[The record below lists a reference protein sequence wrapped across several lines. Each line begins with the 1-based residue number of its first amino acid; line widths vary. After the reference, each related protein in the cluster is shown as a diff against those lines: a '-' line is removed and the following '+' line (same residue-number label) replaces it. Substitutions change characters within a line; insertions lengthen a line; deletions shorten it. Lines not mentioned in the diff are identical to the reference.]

1 VSTLPLESSVTTT
14 AAPPVGATRRS
25 VRERFAQLSPFETL
39 GWGVGLVLVVLATY
53 PLLRVLMRLF
63 WVDGA
68 LTLDPIRNTLAEPD
82 LVELMFNTM
91 VVVLASGVLA
101 LFGGAI
107 LAWLNERTDARMG
120 PLTDSLPLVP
130 FLLPPVAGAIGWVLL
145 TSPGAGYIN
154 VGIRNLAGMVG
165 IDIATGPLDIY
176 SWYGLIFIFVVYQVP
191 FVFLLVSAGLR
202 SMDTGLEEQSRVCG
216 SGVLRTI
223 RKVTLPALMPSL
235 GGAVLLMAWQG
246 FALFSLPA
254 IIGGP
259 AGIELL
265 SVRIVRVLTF
275 TFPPQTDIAVGLS
288 AIVVLFVGVT
298 WYLQTRLLRS
308 GKYATIGGKGQDLSR
323 FELGKW
329 RWPVRALMLSY
340 VVIAAV
346 LPIAALVIVAL
357 NGFWSP
363 SIRWGQLSFDT
374 IQRTVFDNPLT
385 FRALGNS
392 LRLGVTG
399 ATIGMVAAAL
409 VAVVVVRSQRKAGRW
424 VDAGIKMPAS
434 ISNIVLAVGFL
445 LAFAGNPFNLRG
457 TFLIL
462 LLGYIALYLPQGSVA
477 ADTAAGQ
484 VGSELSEASQVSGAR
499 KGRTFWKVQLPLM
512 IPGLVAGWALL
523 FARMTG
529 DLTASAILSGT
540 RNPVVGFRIL
550 DVYQNGSYAE
560 VASLSTVL
568 VVVTGVVIAVTM
580 GWARRRSKWGT
591 SVGVGGL

>member
-1 VSTLPLESSVTTT
+1 MTTT
-14 AAPPVGATRRS
+14 AAPTVGATQRS
-25 VRERFAQLSPFETL
+25 LRSRLSSLSPFEVA
-39 GWGVGLVLVVLATY
+39 GWTVGLLLVVLATY
-53 PLLRVLMRLF
+53 PLLRVVARLF
-63 WVDGA
+63 WVDGEA
-68 LTLDPIRNTLAEPD
+68 TLAPIRNTLDQPD
-82 LVELMFNTM
+82 LASLIFNTIA
-91 VVVLASGVLA
+91 VVLASGVIA
-101 LFGGAI
+101 LVSGAL
-107 LAWLNERTDARMG
+107 LAWCNERTDARMG
-120 PLTDSLPLVP
+120 PLTDALPLVP

-154 VGIRNLAGMVG
+154 VIIRNLLGVVG
-165 IDIATGPLDIY
+165 IEMTQGPLNIY
-176 SWYGLIFIFVVYQVP
+176 SWWGLIFIFVVYQVP

-216 SGVLRTI
+216 AGVLRTI
-223 RKVTLPALMPSL
+223 RTVTLPALMPSI

-254 IIGGP
+254 IVGGP
-259 AGIELL
+259 ADIELL

-275 TFPPQTDIAVGLS
+275 TFPAQTDVAVGLS

-298 WYLQTRLLRS
+298 WYLQSRLLRS
-308 GKYATIGGKGQDLSR
+308 GKFATIGGKGQDISR
-323 FELGKW
+323 FELGPW
-329 RWPVRALMLSY
+329 RWPVRAMMLSY

-346 LPIAALVIVAL
+346 LPIAALVVVTL

-363 SIRWGQLSFDT
+363 SIQWGDLSFDT

-385 FRALGNS
+385 FRALSNS
-392 LRLGVTG
+392 IRLGVSG
-399 ATIGMVAAAL
+399 ATIGMVAAAI
-409 VAVVVVRSQRKAGRW
+409 VAVVVVRSNRRAGRW

-445 LAFAGNPFNLRG
+445 LAFAGSPFNLGG

-484 VGSELSEASQVSGAR
+484 VGVELSEASQVSGAHR
-499 KGRTFWKVQLPLM
+499 GRTFWRVQLPLM

-560 VASLSTVL
+560 VAALSTVL
-568 VVVTGVVIAVTM
+568 VVVTGVVIGVLM
-580 GWARRRSKWGT
+580 GWARRRSRWGT
-591 SVGVGGL
+591 TVGVGGL